1 MAYQGSHLFIKS
13 ISCVFRNL
21 QLHLQSNS
29 YMKMVSSENQNIYFH
44 INQIMWHNVFRI
56 FLKTT
61 KIESPALAQ
70 MITKLEVLQ
79 AEETKQKNDEAKIH
93 MTSVFRVFR

>member
-1 MAYQGSHLFIKS
+1 
-13 ISCVFRNL
+13 
-21 QLHLQSNS
+21 
-29 YMKMVSSENQNIYFH
+29 MKMVSSENQNIYFH

-61 KIESPALAQ
+61 KIESPALAE
-70 MITKLEVLQ
+70 MMTKIELLQ
-79 AEETKQKNDEAKIH
+79 AEHEVWKKNDEATKNDEAKIH

>member
-1 MAYQGSHLFIKS
+1 
-13 ISCVFRNL
+13 
-21 QLHLQSNS
+21 
-29 YMKMVSSENQNIYFH
+29 
-44 INQIMWHNVFRI
+44 MWQNVFRI